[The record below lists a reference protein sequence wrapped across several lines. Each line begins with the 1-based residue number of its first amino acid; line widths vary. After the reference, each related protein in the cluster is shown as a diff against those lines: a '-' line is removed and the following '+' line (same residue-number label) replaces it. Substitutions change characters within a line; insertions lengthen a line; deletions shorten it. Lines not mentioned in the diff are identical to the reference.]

1 LLAVFVLETLL
12 IIMQL
17 LADWTGL
24 GVSDESNADSDC
36 KLTELFDCKDEKA
49 LASALVDCDMFDGEE
64 DDKGLARAPVLT
76 LRIE

>member
-1 LLAVFVLETLL
+1 
-12 IIMQL
+12 MQL
-17 LADWTGL
+17 LAGL